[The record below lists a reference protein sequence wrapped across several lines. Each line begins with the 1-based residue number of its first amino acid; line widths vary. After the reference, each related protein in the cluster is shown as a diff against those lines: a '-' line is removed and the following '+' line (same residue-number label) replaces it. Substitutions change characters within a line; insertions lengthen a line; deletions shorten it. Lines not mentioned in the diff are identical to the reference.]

1 MRSKRFGVAAVLAIA
16 ILASTGTC
24 FALKKSDMNIGGIYF
39 GQPIEK
45 VIAKMG
51 NPVDKRV
58 LEYDRFGGVKHE
70 IQRYEYVF
78 VKNGVKFIVTA
89 DETVKGVIVDKTA
102 KAAGLSTKAGIALGS
117 SIEDVLKTYGK
128 PDYDYDFDEHHTAK
142 DPNGVTRLI
151 CYGKPLAKKEN
162 RWEEQLLL
170 RFGFDE
176 KGKLVTM
183 DYDQGVMIG
192 E

>member
-1 MRSKRFGVAAVLAIA
+1 MRIKKFGVAVVLAIA

-58 LEYDRFGGVKHE
+58 LEYDRFGGVK
-70 IQRYEYVF
+70 
-78 VKNGVKFIVTA
+78 
-89 DETVKGVIVDKTA
+89 
-102 KAAGLSTKAGIALGS
+102 
-117 SIEDVLKTYGK
+117 
-128 PDYDYDFDEHHTAK
+128 
-142 DPNGVTRLI
+142 
-151 CYGKPLAKKEN
+151 
-162 RWEEQLLL
+162 
-170 RFGFDE
+170 
-176 KGKLVTM
+176 LVTM

>member
-1 MRSKRFGVAAVLAIA
+1 MRIKKFGVAAVLVIA

-45 VIAKMG
+45 VIVKMG
-51 NPVDKRV
+51 EPVAKRV
-58 LEYDRFGGVKHE
+58 LKYDRFGWVKHAV
-70 IQRYEYVF
+70 QRYEYDF
-78 VKNGVKFIVTA
+78 VKNGAKFTVIA
-89 DETVKGVIVDKTA
+89 DETVKAVLVDKNA
-102 KAAGLSTKAGIALGS
+102 KAADLSTNAGIALGS
-117 SIEDVLKTYGK
+117 SIEDVLKAYGK
-128 PDYDYDFDEHHTAK
+128 PDYDYDMEDRFVSK

-151 CYGKPLAKKEN
+151 CYSKPIN
-162 RWEEQLLL
+162 RKTEQLIL

-183 DYDQGVMIG
+183 DYDQGTLKGG